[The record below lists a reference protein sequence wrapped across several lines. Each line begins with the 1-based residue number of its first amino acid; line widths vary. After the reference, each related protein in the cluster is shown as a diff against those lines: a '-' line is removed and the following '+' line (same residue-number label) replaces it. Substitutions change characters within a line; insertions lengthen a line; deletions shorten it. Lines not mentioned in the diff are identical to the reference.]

1 MYNDYTVSGMRH
13 LARYWSQA
21 SEILPPAGVGST
33 KWRIPFIK
41 ELMLAGIG
49 SFVFPVIKNTMENK
63 ECQSYSGEV
72 EKYSEELGFL
82 E

>member
-1 MYNDYTVSGMRH
+1 M
-13 LARYWSQA
+13 ARYWSQV

-63 ECQSYSGEV
+63 ECQS
-72 EKYSEELGFL
+72 
-82 E
+82 

>member
-13 LARYWSQA
+13 LVRLENKPLKRVTGLRV

-49 SFVFPVIKNTMENK
+49 SFVFPVIKNSMEIRN
-63 ECQSYSGEV
+63 CQS
-72 EKYSEELGFL
+72 
-82 E
+82 

>member
-13 LARYWSQA
+13 LARYWSQV

-49 SFVFPVIKNTMENK
+49 SFVFPAPEVTTPGLF
-63 ECQSYSGEV
+63 YSV
-72 EKYSEELGFL
+72 L
-82 E
+82 EQVA